1 MSASKLTPTAIEQVI
16 GALSVGA
23 DMALAAK
30 VVGMSRSGLRKAA
43 SLDPELRERIDDARA
58 LADEVVIK
66 SLYTMATVDKN
77 VTAAIFWLKN
87 RQPQDWRDR
96 KELMFGVTAEQAA
109 HMSIEELDAKLLR
122 MGVAPEALQ

>member
-1 MSASKLTPTAIEQVI
+1 MKLTPEAIEQVI

-30 VVGMSRSGLRKAA
+30 VVGMSRSGLKKAA
-43 SLDPELRERIDDARA
+43 SRDPELRERIDDARA

-66 SLYTMATVDKN
+66 SLYTMATVEKN

-87 RQPQDWRDR
+87 RQPQEWRDR
-96 KELMFGVTAEQAA
+96 RELMLGVTAEQAA
-109 HMSIEELDAKLLR
+109 GMTVDELDEKLRR